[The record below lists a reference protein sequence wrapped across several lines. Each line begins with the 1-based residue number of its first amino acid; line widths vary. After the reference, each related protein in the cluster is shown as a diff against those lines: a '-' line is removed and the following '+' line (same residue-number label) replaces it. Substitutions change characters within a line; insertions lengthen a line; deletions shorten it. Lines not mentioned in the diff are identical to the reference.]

1 MKKITIFLAALLL
14 VFAAGCREDA
24 SLDGLESQ
32 TKEEGTSAGEN
43 AESIAVKEALT
54 YESALEYNWV
64 AEYAPAAGKSYT
76 ILFNFL
82 SDSSVATDSPVS
94 ENEKNLALF
103 SVSAL
108 KEGGVIIKFD
118 GPTMLNDE
126 IVDSEFRERQLIVE
140 STTETTINCVGASS
154 GKPVVLTKA
163 TSEDVLKLGEKLVWL
178 ALSKKNAMQGV
189 LRDSENKPLVFEP
202 GLHFKMPL
210 IESVKTLDARIQT
223 MDNQAD
229 RFVTKEKKDLIVDSY
244 IKWRISDFSRYYLAT
259 GGGDVSQAE
268 VLLKRKFSDRLRS
281 EIGRLDVKDI
291 VTDSR
296 GRLTLEVRDALNSG
310 SAGTEDEVTTPAAD
324 DAIAKAAE
332 RVQAETNG
340 KVPVINPNSMAALGI
355 EVVDVRIK
363 QINLPAEVSEAIYNR
378 MRAER
383 EAVARRHRSQG
394 QEEAEKLR
402 AAADYEVTKTLAE
415 SERQGRILR
424 GEGDAEAAK
433 LFADAFS
440 QDPDFY
446 AFIRSLRAYENS
458 FQSNQNVMVL
468 SPDSDFFRYMK
479 TPANA
484 TR

>member
-1 MKKITIFLAALLL
+1 MRKSVIAIIIIVLVVLYTSIF
-14 VFAAGCREDA
+14 VI
-24 SLDGLESQ
+24 
-32 TKEEGTSAGEN
+32 KEGERG
-43 AESIAVKEALT
+43 IK
-54 YESALEYNWV
+54 
-64 AEYAPAAGKSYT
+64 
-76 ILFNFL
+76 FQF
-82 SDSSVATDSPVS
+82 SSVVRDGDKRPV
-94 ENEKNLALF
+94 
-103 SVSAL
+103 
-108 KEGGVIIKFD
+108 IY
-118 GPTMLNDE
+118 
-126 IVDSEFRERQLIVE
+126 
-140 STTETTINCVGASS
+140 
-154 GKPVVLTKA
+154 
-163 TSEDVLKLGEKLVWL
+163 
-178 ALSKKNAMQGV
+178 
-189 LRDSENKPLVFEP
+189 EP
-202 GLHFKMPL
+202 GLHFKVPF
-210 IESVKTLDARIQT
+210 IQSVKTLDARIQT

-244 IKWRISDFSRYYLAT
+244 IKWRISDFSRYFLAT

-281 EIGRLDVKDI
+281 EIGRLDVRDI

-296 GRLTLEVRDALNSG
+296 GRLTSEVRDALNSG

-340 KVPVINPNSMAALGI
+340 KVAVINPNSMAALGI

-363 QINLPAEVSEAIYNR
+363 QINLPTEVSEAIYNR

-402 AAADYEVTKTLAE
+402 ATADYEVTKTLAE
-415 SERQGRILR
+415 AERQGRILR

-446 AFIRSLRAYENS
+446 AFIRSLRAYESS
-458 FQSNQNVMVL
+458 FQSNQDVMVL

-479 TPANA
+479 SPTAV
-484 TR
+484 R